1 MGESI
6 ILEAHHLTVGYKSKA
21 SEVQLFENLDLTL
34 QPRQL
39 ICLMGPNGAGKSTL
53 IRTLAGLQEP
63 LAGKINF
70 SREGISSPVYS
81 SSVSQHIAVV
91 LTDRIAAS
99 HLTVLE
105 LVTLGRYP
113 YLDWTIKLS
122 ENDKQIINQSIK
134 EVNIEELV
142 NKKIYALSD
151 GQLQMAM
158 IARALT
164 QDTPII
170 LLDEPTAHLDL
181 NNRVEIMKLLKRLT
195 RNGKSILISTHDLD
209 LALQTADEVW
219 LAGKGQG
226 IISGIPEDLV
236 LKDFFDDIFQFKGFD
251 LKTGKVIHAPFR
263 NISVKIKG
271 QGHSFL
277 WTKNALE
284 RNGYNVDM
292 KSDIEIIVEE
302 NPVQWR
308 LLIGDKKDQ
317 TSTLSELLDLLQ
329 SIS

>member
-1 MGESI
+1 MAQSP
-6 ILEAHHLTVGYKSKA
+6 ILETHQLTVGYSAKA
-21 SEVQLFENLDLTL
+21 SKMHLFENLELTL
-34 QPRQL
+34 QPGQL

-63 LAGKINF
+63 IAGKVNF
-70 SREGISSPVYS
+70 KDSDMSIPDRNRI
-81 SSVSQHIAVV
+81 SQHIAVV

-105 LVTLGRYP
+105 LITLGRYP
-113 YLDWTIKLS
+113 YLDWTIKLN
-122 ENDKQIINQSIK
+122 ENDNQIIQKAIK
-134 EVNIEELV
+134 EVNIEGLTQR
-142 NKKIYALSD
+142 KIFELSD

-158 IARALT
+158 IARALS

-195 RNGKSILISTHDLD
+195 RAGKSILISTHDLD
-209 LALQTADEVW
+209 LALQTADKVW
-219 LAGKGQG
+219 LAGKGKG

-236 LKDFFDDIFQFKGFD
+236 LSDFFDDIFQFKGFD

-263 NISVKIKG
+263 NIKVKLKG
-271 QGHSFL
+271 QGHSLL

-284 RNGYNVDM
+284 RNGYQVDIES
-292 KSDIEIIVEE
+292 KVEIIVEE
-302 NPVQWR
+302 NPVRWS
-308 LLIGDKKDQ
+308 LAIGNKKDH
-317 TSTLSELLDLLQ
+317 TTTLYELLDLLQ